1 MYGQE
6 AYSLLD
12 NLYKAQ
18 EKNSLTQIDSLKQQ
32 KDTWYSLWQNAE
44 EGSEEQ
50 TKYYE
55 LWTNAQD
62 ELNDKVT
69 EYIELLKTD
78 YMNTVDDILKKLEKG
93 LTGSSIE
100 DLSDEWEKMTEKSD
114 KYLDSIEGL
123 YEIQTLANKINDSI
137 TTTSSLKNQQKLQA
151 LYDKEI
157 DYLREKENLTQ
168 YDLDAAEARYQI
180 ALKEIALEEAQNSKN
195 TMKLT
200 RGTDGNWAYQYV
212 ADEDVI
218 ASKQQELTDA
228 YNELYQLSQDAYT
241 SNLESLK
248 DLQIN
253 YLESYREIMEN
264 EILSTKEKEE
274 KILELQSYYLEQ
286 YGLLSEENTLYR
298 NDLAIASS
306 ALLLDLYNQDQEN
319 FEAMTEAEKEL
330 VQGLVDQNLTNFMDL
345 ESAVRNNY
353 DEIGYKA
360 QEVMTQTLDQ
370 WTSGAQQIADSWNAD
385 DGISVKDQILN
396 AEELIWQALD
406 NYQVKVNELALTVEQ
421 NFGEEGILGSI
432 RDTEAAT
439 NDLADAV
446 GNLVNETI
454 EQLYGYRSALEDIE
468 SMWYSVKD
476 SILEAINAARE
487 YSNVEISQPQKP
499 ATQKTYSSANT
510 SSLGP
515 LPSGSGT
522 DTGKTMANASKS
534 ATNAG
539 LSTFSKE
546 IEVSLYAA
554 MNPKA
559 RVASYR
565 ASAKD
570 KNRPPEETKDKNYY
584 RFVGVYITKEDRAR
598 IKKELG
604 FDTGGYTGDWQGDE
618 GRLALLHQKEIVLNA
633 EDTKNILD
641 AVQTVRDM
649 SALSSSVEEM
659 IMKNISSMI
668 MKMSNLNSNTNYTT
682 TENTNNSTENI
693 YHISAEFPNANDVS
707 SIKEAL
713 LSLPNIVSQRIA
725 ENKK

>member
-1 MYGQE
+1 MWT
-6 AYSLLD
+6 
-12 NLYKAQ
+12 KAQ
-18 EKNSLTQIDSLKQQ
+18 DS
-32 KDTWYSLWQNAE
+32 
-44 EGSEEQ
+44 
-50 TKYYE
+50 
-55 LWTNAQD
+55 
-62 ELNDKVT
+62 LNDKVT
-69 EYIELLKTD
+69 DYIELLKTD
-78 YMNTVDDILKKLEKG
+78 YMNTVDSILKSLEKG
-93 LTGSSIE
+93 LTGGSIE

-195 TMKLT
+195 AMKLT
-200 RGTDGNWAYQYV
+200 RGADGNWAYQYI
-212 ADEDVI
+212 ADEDQV

-248 DLQIN
+248 DLQEK
-253 YLESYREIMEN
+253 YLESYRSIMEN
-264 EILSTKEKEE
+264 ELLSTQEKEE

-286 YGLLSEENTLYR
+286 YGLLAEENTLYR

-306 ALLLDLYNQDQEN
+306 ALLLNLYNQDQEN

-345 ESAVRNNY
+345 EFAVKNNY

-360 QEVMTQTLDQ
+360 QEVMSQTLEQ

-406 NYQVKVNELALTVEQ
+406 NYQMKVNELALTVEQ

-432 RDTEAAT
+432 RGAEAAT

-454 EQLYGYRSALEDIE
+454 EQLYDYRSALEDIE

-476 SILEAINAARE
+476 SILEAIDAARE
-487 YSNVEISQPQKP
+487 YANAEAARQE
-499 ATQKTYSSANT
+499 ASSKAKSYTTAND
-510 SSLGP
+510 SGFGS
-515 LPSGSGT
+515 LPSGSGNQGN
-522 DTGKTMANASKS
+522 TGSSANTGSSYSNSNQNNISKIVDASVS
-534 ATNAG
+534 AANAG
-539 LSTFSKE
+539 LSAFSKE
-546 IEVSLYAA
+546 VEVTLYAA
-554 MNPKA
+554 
-559 RVASYR
+559 
-565 ASAKD
+565 
-570 KNRPPEETKDKNYY
+570 KNRQARTTHYIAKAKNKDRPPKETEDKNYY
-584 RFVGVYITKEDRAR
+584 SFVGQYITKEDRAK
-598 IKKELG
+598 IKKDLG

-633 EDTKNILD
+633 ADTKNILD

-649 SALSSSVEEM
+649 STLSSSIEEM
-659 IMKNISSMI
+659 IMKNLSSMI
-668 MKMSNLNSNTNYTT
+668 VKMSNLGTNTNYTT
-682 TENTNNSTENI
+682 NESTNNSTENI
-693 YHISAEFPNANDVS
+693 FHISAEFPNANDVS

-713 LSLPNIVSQRIA
+713 LSLPNIASQYIA